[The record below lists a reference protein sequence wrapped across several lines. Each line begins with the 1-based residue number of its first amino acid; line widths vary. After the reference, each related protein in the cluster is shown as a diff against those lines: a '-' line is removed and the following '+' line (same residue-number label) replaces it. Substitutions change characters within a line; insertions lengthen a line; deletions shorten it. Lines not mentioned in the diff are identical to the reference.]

1 MALAVEASAL
11 ALSDTL
17 QVLLATPALGSQARN
32 LRLCGSAAGAPVS
45 RGAYI
50 QAALQ
55 CAALLKAPESRAQ
68 LFYNLHASQ
77 SVVNIVPTLHYKASS
92 SAQCLPPRQ

>member
-1 MALAVEASAL
+1 MAPGAVALAVEASAL

-17 QVLLATPALGSQARN
+17 QVLPVTPALGSQARS

-50 QAALQ
+50 LP
-55 CAALLKAPESRAQ
+55 KGT
-68 LFYNLHASQ
+68 ASFT
-77 SVVNIVPTLHYKASS
+77 VCWDPA
-92 SAQCLPPRQ
+92 